1 TSNMSFL
8 SIDGESI
15 LLHLDLRGIC
25 ASTGSACTTGSPEP
39 SHVLTAMGVPAYSAQ
54 GSIRFSLGKDN
65 TEQEIDMVVDALAE
79 ITSQLR
85 AITSL
90 KAV

>member
-1 TSNMSFL
+1 
-8 SIDGESI
+8 
-15 LLHLDLRGIC
+15 
-25 ASTGSACTTGSPEP
+25 
-39 SHVLTAMGVPAYSAQ
+39 MGVPASSAQ

-85 AITSL
+85 AITIL